1 MIELDDV
8 HFGYG
13 GDGFELHVPSLRIER
28 GASVAVVGPSGSGK
42 TTLLHLIAGIRI
54 PRSGRLVV
62 DGEELSG
69 RGDAGRRRFRI
80 SRIGFVLQEFELLE
94 YLTAR
99 ENILLPYRINRS
111 LRLTPE
117 VRQRAAGLAESAGLD
132 GGKLD
137 RYPHTLSQ
145 GEKQRVAICRALV
158 TEPRV
163 ILADE
168 PTSNLDPDNA
178 AATMR
183 SMFSLVRRRGAT
195 LVMLT
200 HDESLLEGFDRVI
213 RVTDFLAGQA
223 RSPVGEGLEQ

>member
-1 MIELDDV
+1 
-8 HFGYG
+8 
-13 GDGFELHVPSLRIER
+13 
-28 GASVAVVGPSGSGK
+28 
-42 TTLLHLIAGIRI
+42 
-54 PRSGRLVV
+54 
-62 DGEELSG
+62 
-69 RGDAGRRRFRI
+69 
-80 SRIGFVLQEFELLE
+80 
-94 YLTAR
+94 
-99 ENILLPYRINRS
+99 
-111 LRLTPE
+111 
-117 VRQRAAGLAESAGLD
+117 
-132 GGKLD
+132 
-137 RYPHTLSQ
+137 
-145 GEKQRVAICRALV
+145 V